1 MVGGG
6 GGTLPGVGGVGGA
19 WKSGASAGTVPAA
32 AHCGMPV
39 LGFSVITNMAAG
51 IVKEATLSH
60 EEVASTMAVVNE
72 RFSDY
77 LEEVIG
83 SI

>member
-32 AHCGMPV
+32 AHCGIPLV
-39 LGFSVITNMAAG
+39 HT
-51 IVKEATLSH
+51 IVCAFIWP
-60 EEVASTMAVVNE
+60 AP
-72 RFSDY
+72 
-77 LEEVIG
+77 I
-83 SI
+83 I

>member
-1 MVGGG
+1 MFDDKVVSCF
-6 GGTLPGVGGVGGA
+6 LDNQLQLFP
-19 WKSGASAGTVPAA
+19 
-32 AHCGMPV
+32 
-39 LGFSVITNMAAG
+39 
-51 IVKEATLSH
+51 